1 VTAPSASGAAID
13 IVFVDAALIVL
24 NKPSGLLSV
33 PGKGADKQDCL
44 SARVQ
49 VQYPEALPVHRLDMA
64 TSGLLVFARSPRA
77 HKHLSQAFASRLIDK
92 RYVAVVGGHIV
103 PLPGQAWQLIDLPV
117 GPDWPQRPRQKIDAE
132 QGKSSQTRYRVLRYQ
147 SVLDATRLELAPV
160 TGRTHQLRVHLA
172 AIGHPICGDQ
182 LYAPPDVLVKA
193 HRLLLHASRLS
204 LRHPDTG
211 EPMIWHSNSPF

>member
-1 VTAPSASGAAID
+1 
-13 IVFVDAALIVL
+13 VFVDAALIVL
-24 NKPSGLLSV
+24 TKPSGLLSV

-49 VQYPEALPVHRLDMA
+49 IPYPEALPVHRLDMA
-64 TSGLLVFARSPRA
+64 TSGLLVFARSPRV
-77 HKHLSQAFASRLIDK
+77 HKHLSQAFATRIVDK
-92 RYVAVVGGHIV
+92 RYVAVVSGHIV
-103 PLPGQAWQLIDLPV
+103 PPLGQAWQLIDLPV
-117 GPDWPQRPRQKIDAE
+117 GPDWPLRPRQKIDAE

-147 SVLDATRLELAPV
+147 SDVDVTRLELAPV

-193 HRLLLHASRLS
+193 HRLLLHASTLG
-204 LRHPDTG
+204 LLHPDTG
-211 EPMIWHSNSPF
+211 EPMNWRSEPPF